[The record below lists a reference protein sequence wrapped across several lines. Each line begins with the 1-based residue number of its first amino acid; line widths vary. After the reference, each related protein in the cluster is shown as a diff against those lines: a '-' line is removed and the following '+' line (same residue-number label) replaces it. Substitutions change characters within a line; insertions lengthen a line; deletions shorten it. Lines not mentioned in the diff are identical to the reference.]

1 MLQSDY
7 IENLI
12 GLKDIIVKSISQ
24 TDHELHISFEMK
36 KTKHKCPNCENITEY
51 VHDYRKQIIK
61 EVAAFGKNT
70 YLHLRK
76 RRYICKKCGKKF
88 YETTSF
94 LPRYHRMTTRLVNS
108 IINEMKST
116 QSLKSVAVRANVSIP
131 TVCRVF
137 NYVSYSI
144 TKLPKVLSIDEFK
157 GNTEEGKYQCIITDP
172 HNRKVLDILKSRES
186 NALIDY
192 FKQFDNRKD
201 VKYFVMDMWKPYK
214 DIAET
219 FFKNATIVIDKYHFI
234 RQVLW
239 AFERVRKAEQKKFIK
254 ERRLYFKRSKRL
266 LLKRMKNLTS
276 EDKSA
281 VEVMLQ
287 ASQRLKEAYLL
298 KEKFLEFVDSKSLFE
313 AKKNLLAWY
322 LYVDV
327 SNVPEFDEC
336 SKTIKNW
343 EKFILN
349 SFTCPYTNGFTE
361 GCNNKIKVLKRN
373 SYGVRNFKRFRSR
386 ILHMMAS

>member
-12 GLKDIIVKSISQ
+12 GIKDIIVTSVNQ
-24 TDHELHISFEMK
+24 TDFELHISFEMK
-36 KTKHKCPNCENITEY
+36 KANHKCPDCEALTEY
-51 VHDYRKQIIK
+51 IHDYRKQVIK
-61 EVAAFGKNT
+61 EVSAFGKTT

-76 RRYICKKCGKKF
+76 RRYICKHCGKKF
-88 YETTSF
+88 YESTPF
-94 LPRYHRMTTRLVNS
+94 LPRYHRMTIRLISS
-108 IINEMKST
+108 IINELKST
-116 QSLKSVAVRANVSIP
+116 HSLKSVAKRANVSIP

-137 NYVSYSI
+137 KYVSYNL

-157 GNTEEGKYQCIITDP
+157 GNTEAGKYQCIITDP
-172 HNRKVLDILKSRES
+172 HNRKVLDILKSRDS
-186 NALIDY
+186 NSLIDY
-192 FKQFDNRKD
+192 FKQFDNRKE

-239 AFERVRKAEQKKFIK
+239 AFERVRVVEQKKFIK
-254 ERRLYFKRSKRL
+254 ERRIYFKRSKRL
-266 LLKRMKNLTS
+266 LLKRMRNLTS

-281 VEVMLQ
+281 VEIMLQ
-287 ASQRLKEAYLL
+287 TSQRLKEAYLL
-298 KEKFLEFVDSKSLFE
+298 KEKFLEFVDSKDLYE

-343 EKFILN
+343 EKYILN
-349 SFTCPYTNGFTE
+349 SFTCPYTNGYTE

-373 SYGVRNFKRFRSR
+373 SYGVRNFERFRSR
-386 ILHMMAS
+386 ILHMTAN